1 MKFSYKVAW
10 YDYAGQRVISRAWK
24 QLCAAAKARCP
35 TKAWD
40 DELKLLLLEEKA
52 ENRPGDYLYFES
64 EQDLLMF
71 VLKWA

>member
-10 YDYAGQRVISRAWK
+10 DDYEGRRITSRAWDR
-24 QLCAAAKARCP
+24 LCAAAKARCP

-40 DELKLLLLEEKA
+40 DELNQILAEEKA
-52 ENRPGDYLYFES
+52 ENRPGDYLYFNS